1 MSCLHGRVG
10 AVLAD
15 LRRDLERYPRGGH
28 GLLST
33 LGLLSTPQLQITL
46 LHRLSHH
53 LHVRGWL
60 GCGALLGR
68 LNFYLHKAAI
78 SPASCIGGGLY
89 LASPVGLVFHGRAG
103 TGLSLYTRS
112 VCFAGG
118 AILLGELEGAPCLG
132 DDVAISTHAAVQGAV
147 AVGDRA
153 RVGFNVAL
161 RTQAPADRLAASRG
175 MLARTRD
182 DRS

>member
-1 MSCLHGRVG
+1 
-10 AVLAD
+10 VLAD
-15 LRRDLERYPRGGH
+15 LRRDLERYPRGGR

-46 LHRLSHH
+46 LHRLSHQ
-53 LHVRGWL
+53 LHVRGWR
-60 GCGALLGR
+60 GAGAWLAW

-89 LASPVGLVFHGRAG
+89 LASPVGIVFHGRAG

-118 AILLGELEGAPCLG
+118 AMLLGELELAPCLG
-132 DDVAISTHAAVQGAV
+132 DDVAISTHAAVQGPLV
-147 AVGDRA
+147 IGDRA
-153 RVGFNVAL
+153 RIGFNVAL
-161 RTQAPADRLAASRG
+161 RTAAPADRLAASKG

-182 DRS
+182 GRS